1 MLQFLRISNLALL
14 DQVELELDRGF
25 TAVTGETGAGKSV
38 LLGALRLLSG
48 ARADKGIIRQGAETC
63 EVEGALCFENPAEVN
78 GLLDEMGLP
87 PCEEGVLLLKRV
99 LPRDKM
105 ARVTVNGSLTT
116 LSNLQRIGEVWI
128 DFHGPDDPQKLFQ
141 TAAQLDLLDLYA
153 QNAPALQEYRLLF
166 EEWGRV
172 GEKREEIASAGKL
185 SEEEVQ
191 FYRNQ
196 IEKIDQCEVSEESIG
211 ELERSFNRLSRG
223 QELTQSAQN
232 LAESLNGDDGVYLKL
247 GALQRLAREL
257 EEIDPSTGMLRERL
271 VALTIEAED
280 LGQEFQK
287 LAGEFDLEP
296 EEAERVMA
304 RMNLWL
310 ELQRKMGG
318 SIEAVLEKRAEM
330 ADRLEQQGDIEG
342 TLAKLDRQASEAEKR
357 LRGMALALR
366 EGREKAACDLSARAV
381 KAIAALGFKRS
392 GFEARVT
399 PEEKLSL
406 RGGSHCQFFFSPN
419 AGQEL
424 APLHKI
430 ASSGEIARVMLAL
443 KTVLARIDST
453 PVLVF
458 DEVDANVG
466 GEIGRIVGERMADL
480 GERHQVFC
488 VTHLPQVASLARHHL
503 VVEKQ
508 QADDA
513 TAVTITAVH
522 ENRSGRIG
530 ELARML
536 GDRRAKSARAHA
548 EELLGS

>member
-232 LAESLNGDDGVYLKL
+232 LAEGLNGDDGVYLKL

-296 EEAERVMA
+296 EEVERVMA

-381 KAIAALGFKRS
+381 KAIAALGFERS